1 MYKIFMTVRNRLAVT
16 TKCVTALT
24 RHSKLPFN
32 LYIYDNLSNTN
43 IPERFIY
50 YSILF
55 QKGIISQVTINTKDS
70 TYGAFSKAVASND
83 FGLHHEMD
91 PKKGSYEFLV
101 FLDNDIIVCPGWDEI
116 FKNAWLDV
124 KKQGLQ
130 TVKVIGQNPGGI
142 KFKKDLPQKI
152 AGFKA
157 KLGKFGGS
165 ALWCVQP
172 NFFKDIGFLEMPKF
186 LGIHKR
192 HDQEYWHKLDK
203 ATGGQN
209 YILGLDTTI
218 GIHTGKYAG
227 SICNVL
233 SKTKDE
239 RTIDFRR
246 QEEEIDKLSFDEFYL
261 RIVNDKELVKDW

>member
-1 MYKIFMTVRNRLAVT
+1 MYKIFLTVRNRLAVT

-43 IPERFIY
+43 IPERFMY

-55 QKGIISQVTINTKDS
+55 QKGIVSQVTMNTKDS

-91 PKKGSYEFLV
+91 PRKGSYDFLV

-116 FKNAWLDV
+116 FRNAWLDV
-124 KKQGLQ
+124 KKQGLT

-142 KFKKDLPQKI
+142 KSKKEMPQKV
-152 AGFKA
+152 AGVRA
-157 KLGKFGGS
+157 RLGKFGGS
-165 ALWCVQP
+165 ALWSVQP
-172 NFFKDIGFLEMPKF
+172 SFFKEVGFLDVPMF
-186 LGIHKR
+186 LGINKR
-192 HDQEYWHKLDK
+192 HDQIYWQKLDK
-203 ATGGQN
+203 STGGQE
-209 YILGLDTTI
+209 YILGLDVTI
-218 GIHTGKYAG
+218 GIHVGKYAG

-239 RTIDFRR
+239 RSIEFRK
-246 QEEEIDKLSFDEFYL
+246 QEEEIDKLSFEEFYSQ
-261 RIVNDKELVKDW
+261 IVNDKELVKDW

>member
-1 MYKIFMTVRNRLAVT
+1 M
-16 TKCVTALT
+16 
-24 RHSKLPFN
+24 
-32 LYIYDNLSNTN
+32 
-43 IPERFIY
+43 Y
-50 YSILF
+50 YSILY
-55 QKGIISQVTINTKDS
+55 QKKIVTQITINTKES
-70 TYGAFSKAVASND
+70 CYGAFSKAIASND
-83 FGLHHEMD
+83 FGLHHNMD
-91 PKKGSYEFLV
+91 PRKSGCEFLV

-116 FKNAWLDV
+116 LRNAWLDV
-124 KKQGLQ
+124 KKQGLT

-157 KLGKFGGS
+157 RLGKFGGS

-172 NFFKDIGFLEMPKF
+172 NFFKEVGFLEVPKF

-203 ATGGQN
+203 TAGGQN
-209 YILGLDTTI
+209 YILGLDAKI

-227 SICNVL
+227 STCNVL

-239 RTIDFRR
+239 RMIDFKK
-246 QEEEIDKLSFDEFYL
+246 QEEEINKLSFDEFYS
-261 RIVNDKELVKDW
+261 RIINDKELIKDW